1 MTKSLTKLDGSK
13 AGTFRRLYDGPP
25 EFRDEMVDPE
35 GGLRQRWRTF
45 LHALDELGFP
55 EVTRR
60 WEDARQLIHEHG
72 VTYNVYGDPRGLGR
86 PWVLDPIPLLI
97 SADESEAL
105 QAGLV
110 QRARLLELILA
121 DLYGQQLLLH
131 RGLFPPE
138 LVFDHPGFLR
148 PCHGVCPP
156 AGRFLHLY
164 AANLGRTPDDQV
176 WVLGD
181 RTQAPSGAG
190 YALENRLVLSR
201 MLPDVFRDCRVQR
214 LARFFLTVRET
225 LREIAPHHRDNPRVV
240 LLTPGPYNETYFE
253 HAFLAQYLGYTLV
266 EGGDLTVRG
275 DRVFLK
281 LLGGLQPVDVILRRL
296 DDDFC
301 DPLELRRD
309 SFLGAPGLVQAVRA
323 GNVAVANPLGSG
335 LVETPALMPF
345 LPKLCREL
353 LGEPLMLSSVPSW
366 WCGDPTAR
374 DHVLTNLRRLVI
386 KPSFPSF
393 GAEPIFG
400 EKLSRDQLQTLADR
414 IRARPR
420 DFVGQEQLALST
432 APVLADGR
440 LRPRRFVFRAFL
452 AAARDSFV
460 VMPGGLTR
468 TAAGPDS
475 LVVSMQQ
482 GGGSKDTWVLSAGPV
497 SSFSLLPSPGGPM
510 ELSRGGGDLPSRA
523 ADNLHWLGRY
533 VERAEGCVRLLR
545 GILAR
550 LTEKSGLADAPE
562 LPALLRALTHQG
574 MTYPGFVGVG
584 AKARLADPEKELLS
598 IVYDGTR
605 PGSLQWTLDSLQRVS
620 RSVRDRISSD
630 TWRVLNRLKLRKVEA
645 RPAEVSAEAAT
656 HSEEPPE
663 TAATLSDLLESLE
676 DLVISLT
683 AFSGL
688 ATESMTRGPGWRFLE
703 LGRRLER
710 AAHTISLLNCTLTKV
725 SGGEG
730 PLLEALLE
738 IAESSMTYRR
748 RYLSSVQA
756 APVLDLLL
764 ADETNPRSLAFQLV
778 ALAGHVEHL
787 PHDESQPH
795 SPTEQQLAMAA
806 LTDLRL
812 ANMDTLAR
820 ATDENARQS
829 LHELLTQ
836 LGKQIPLLSDKITE
850 NYLTHV
856 QASRQ
861 LAILENGSL
870 P

>member
-1 MTKSLTKLDGSK
+1 MTPSLTQSERSK
-13 AGTFRRLYDGPP
+13 ASAFRWLYDEPP
-25 EFRDEMVDPE
+25 PSRDEMIDADGKP
-35 GGLRQRWRTF
+35 RPHWRTF

-60 WEDARQLIHEHG
+60 WDDARQLIREHG
-72 VTYNVYGDPRGLGR
+72 VTYNVYGDARGLGR

-97 SADESEAL
+97 SPEDGDAL
-105 QAGLV
+105 QVSLV
-110 QRARLLELILA
+110 QRARLLEMILA
-121 DLYGQQLLLH
+121 DLYGPQTLLH
-131 RGLFPPE
+131 NGLIPPE

-148 PCHGVCPP
+148 PCHGVVPCG
-156 AGRFLHLY
+156 GRFLHLY
-164 AANLGRTPDDQV
+164 AANLGRTPDGHV

-201 MLPDVFRDCRVQR
+201 MLPDVFRDCQVQR
-214 LARFFLTVRET
+214 LARFFFTVRET
-225 LREIAPHHRDNPRVV
+225 LREIAPHHKDNPRVV

-301 DPLELRRD
+301 DPLQLRRD

-335 LVETPALMPF
+335 LVETPALMAF
-345 LPKLCREL
+345 LPRLCKQL
-353 LGEPLMLSSVPSW
+353 LGESLKLPSVPSW
-366 WCGDPTAR
+366 WCGEPKAR
-374 DHVLTNLRRLVI
+374 DHVLSNLRRLVI
-386 KPSFPSF
+386 KPAFPTW
-393 GAEPIFG
+393 GVEPIFG
-400 EKLSRDQLQTLADR
+400 AQLGHDQLQSLADR

-420 DFVGQEQLALST
+420 NYVGQEQLDLST
-432 APVLADGR
+432 VPVLADGHM
-440 LRPRRFVFRAFL
+440 RPRRFVFRAFL
-452 AAARDSFV
+452 AAVRESFIM
-460 VMPGGLTR
+460 MPGGLTR

-475 LVVSMQQ
+475 FVVSMQQ

-497 SSFSLLPSPGGPM
+497 NPFSLLSTPGGPIK
-510 ELSRGGGDLPSRA
+510 LNRGGGDLPSRA

-545 GILAR
+545 GILVR
-550 LTEKSGLADAPE
+550 LTEKTGLTDVPE
-562 LPALLRALTHQG
+562 LSALLRALTHQG
-574 MTYPGFVGVG
+574 LTYPGFVGQG
-584 AKARLADPEKELLS
+584 AEARLADPEKELLS

-605 PGSLQWTLDSLQRVS
+605 GGSLQWTLEALQRVS
-620 RSVRDRISSD
+620 RTVRDRISSD
-630 TWRVLNRLKLRKVEA
+630 TWRVLNRLKLREVEVQIVEPGEEETA
-645 RPAEVSAEAAT
+645 LA
-656 HSEEPPE
+656 EPPRE
-663 TAATLSDLLESLE
+663 FAATLSDLLEALE
-676 DLVISLT
+676 ELVISLT
-683 AFSGL
+683 AFAGL
-688 ATESMTRGPGWRFLE
+688 AMESMTHGPGWRFLE

-710 AAHTISLLNCTLTKV
+710 AAHTMSLLKCTLAKV
-725 SGGEG
+725 NGSETH
-730 PLLEALLE
+730 LLEALLE
-738 IAESSMTYRR
+738 IADSSMTYRR
-748 RYLSSVQA
+748 RYLSSVQV

-764 ADETNPRSLAFQLV
+764 ADEINPRSLAFQLV
-778 ALAGHVEHL
+778 ALAGHVDHL
-787 PHDESQPH
+787 PHDGVAPP

-806 LTDLRL
+806 LAELRR
-812 ANMDTLAR
+812 ANIDDLAR
-820 ATDENARQS
+820 ANDEGLRQN
-829 LHELLTQ
+829 LDDLLTR
-836 LGKQIPLLSDKITE
+836 LGEQIPSLADKITQ

-861 LAILENGSL
+861 LATLENEL

>member
-1 MTKSLTKLDGSK
+1 MTTSLTKLDGSK
-13 AGTFRRLYDGPP
+13 ADPFRRLYDGPP
-25 EFRDEMVDPE
+25 QFRDEMVDPE
-35 GGLRQRWRTF
+35 GGLRPHWWTF
-45 LHALDELGFP
+45 LRALNELGFS

-60 WEDARQLIHEHG
+60 WEDARQLIREHG

-86 PWVLDPIPLLI
+86 PWVLDPVPLLI
-97 SADESEAL
+97 SAEDSDAL

-121 DLYGQQLLLH
+121 DLYGPQMLLH
-131 RGLFPPE
+131 SGLLPPE
-138 LVFDHPGFLR
+138 LVFEHPGFLR
-148 PCHGVCPP
+148 PCHGVYPS

-164 AANLGRTPDDQV
+164 AANLARAPDGQF

-190 YALENRLVLSR
+190 YVLENRLVLSR
-201 MLPDVFRDCRVQR
+201 MLPDVLPDCQVQR
-214 LARFFLTVRET
+214 LARYFLTVRET
-225 LREIAPHHRDNPRVV
+225 LRELAPHHRDNPRVV

-301 DPLELRRD
+301 DPLQLRRD

-335 LVETPALMPF
+335 LVETPALMAF
-345 LPKLCREL
+345 LPKLCMQL
-353 LGEPLMLSSVPSW
+353 LGEPLKMPSVSSW

-386 KPSFPSF
+386 KPTFPSS
-393 GAEPIFG
+393 GVEPIFG

-420 DFVGQEQLALST
+420 DYVGQEQLALST

-468 TAAGPDS
+468 TAAEPDS

-497 SSFSLLPSPGGPM
+497 SPFSLLPSPGRPT
-510 ELSRGGGDLPSRA
+510 ELSRDDDLPSRA

-533 VERAEGCVRLLR
+533 VERAEGCARLVR
-545 GILAR
+545 GILVR
-550 LTEKSGLADAPE
+550 LTEKSGLADVPE

-574 MTYPGFVGVG
+574 MTYPGFVGL
-584 AKARLADPEKELLS
+584 AAEARLADPEEELFS
-598 IVYDGTR
+598 IVYDGAR
-605 PGSLQWTLDSLQRVS
+605 PGSLQWTLDALQRVS
-620 RSVRDRISSD
+620 RTVRDRLSSD
-630 TWRVLNRLKLRKVEA
+630 TWRVLNRLKLQELEA
-645 RPAEVSAEAAT
+645 RASELSKEAAAI
-656 HSEEPPE
+656 SEEPPA
-663 TAATLSDLLESLE
+663 TAGTLSDLLESIE

-688 ATESMTRGPGWRFLE
+688 AMESMTRGPGWRFLE
-703 LGRRLER
+703 LGRQLER
-710 AAHTISLLNCTLTKV
+710 AAHTISLLKCTLTKV
-725 SGGEG
+725 GGGEG

-764 ADETNPRSLAFQLV
+764 ADETNPRSLAFQFV
-778 ALAGHVEHL
+778 AMAEHVEHL
-787 PHDESQPH
+787 PHDDSQPH
-795 SPTEQQLAMAA
+795 STTEQQVAMAA

-812 ANMDTLAR
+812 ANIDGLAR
-820 ATDENARQS
+820 ATDEGLRRN
-829 LHELLTQ
+829 LDELLTR
-836 LGKQIPLLSDKITE
+836 LGKQIPLLSDKITQ

-856 QASRQ
+856 QASQQ
-861 LAILENGSL
+861 LATLKDGGL

>member
-1 MTKSLTKLDGSK
+1 MTTSISEPEPSN
-13 AGTFRRLYDGPP
+13 AGAFRLLYDGPP
-25 EFRDEMVDPE
+25 QFRDEMVDPV
-35 GGLRQRWRTF
+35 GGLRPGWQTF
-45 LHALDELGFP
+45 LRALDELGFA

-60 WEDARQLIHEHG
+60 WEDARQLISEHG
-72 VTYNVYGDPRGLGR
+72 VTYNVYGDPRGLVR

-97 SADESEAL
+97 SANESAAL

-121 DLYGQQLLLH
+121 DLYGPQRLLH
-131 RGLFPPE
+131 DGLLPPE
-138 LVFDHPGFLR
+138 LVFEHPGFLR
-148 PCHGVCPP
+148 PCHGVSPST
-156 AGRFLHLY
+156 GRFLHLY
-164 AANLGRTPDDQV
+164 AANLGRTADDQF

-201 MLPDVFRDCRVQR
+201 MLPDVFRDCQVQR

-225 LREIAPHHRDNPRVV
+225 LREIAPQHRDNPRIV

-275 DRVFLK
+275 DRVYLK

-323 GNVAVANPLGSG
+323 GNVAVANALGSG
-335 LVETPALMPF
+335 LVETPAFMAF
-345 LPKLCREL
+345 LPNLCRQL
-353 LGEPLMLSSVPSW
+353 LGEPLKMPSVATW

-374 DHVLTNLRRLVI
+374 DHVLTNLHRLVI
-386 KPSFPSF
+386 KPTFPVW
-393 GAEPIFG
+393 GLEPIFG
-400 EKLSRDQLQTLADR
+400 ERLSQDQLQILADW

-420 DFVGQEQLALST
+420 DYVGQEQLALSSV
-432 APVLADGR
+432 PVLADSR
-440 LRPRRFVFRAFL
+440 LQPRRFVFRAFL
-452 AAARDSFV
+452 AAARDSFTL
-460 VMPGGLTR
+460 MPGGLTR

-482 GGGSKDTWVLSAGPV
+482 GGGSKDTWVLSAEPV
-497 SSFSLLPSPGGPM
+497 APFSLLPSGDGRI

-545 GILAR
+545 GILVR
-550 LTEKSGLADAPE
+550 LTEKSELADVPE
-562 LPALLRALTHQG
+562 LPTLLRALTHQG
-574 MTYPGFVGVG
+574 MTYPGFVGQG
-584 AKARLADPEKELLS
+584 AEARLAAPEKELLS
-598 IVYDGTR
+598 IVYESDR
-605 PGSLQWTLDSLQRVS
+605 QGSLQWTLDALQRVS
-620 RSVRDRISSD
+620 RTVRDLISSD
-630 TWRVLNRLKLRKVEA
+630 TWRVLNQLRLREVEG
-645 RPAEVSAEAAT
+645 RAAVKRNELPD
-656 HSEEPPE
+656 S
-663 TAATLSDLLESLE
+663 AATLGDLLELLE

-688 ATESMTRGPGWRFLE
+688 ATENMTRSQGWRFLQ

-710 AAHTISLLNCTLTKV
+710 AAHTASLLNCTMTKR
-725 SGGEG
+725 SDSEG
-730 PLLEALLE
+730 QLLDALLE
-738 IAESSMTYRR
+738 IADSSMTYRR
-748 RYLSSVQA
+748 RYLSSVRA

-778 ALAGHVEHL
+778 ALAGHIEHL
-787 PHDESQPH
+787 PHDNSQPQA
-795 SPTEQQLAMAA
+795 PTERQIALAA
-806 LTDLRL
+806 LTDLRQ
-812 ANMDTLAR
+812 ANMDGLAQATSEGVRRDLEELLAR
-820 ATDENARQS
+820 VR
-829 LHELLTQ
+829 
-836 LGKQIPLLSDKITE
+836 KQIFFLSERITE

-861 LAILENGSL
+861 LAILENSDL